1 MIGVWAVR
9 PLAHGAK
16 SHGPAQRNV
25 SWFVGVELLLG
36 SEPCLWEK
44 VWRLMILSGALR

>member
-1 MIGVWAVR
+1 MIGVWAAR

-25 SWFVGVELLLG
+25 SWLVGVELLLG
-36 SEPCLWEK
+36 S
-44 VWRLMILSGALR
+44 SGALLE

>member
-1 MIGVWAVR
+1 MVGVWADR

-25 SWFVGVELLLG
+25 SWFVGVELLLR
-36 SEPCLWEK
+36 S
-44 VWRLMILSGALR
+44 RGALLE

>member
-1 MIGVWAVR
+1 MIGVWADR

-36 SEPCLWEK
+36 SP
-44 VWRLMILSGALR
+44 GALLE